1 MTSPEMGTSYSDLKA
16 FVGSLS
22 AQWGADLLARGVGKL
37 ISPSGKA
44 GLVSLIGQGLIRLG
58 GGLAGLNFTIQGRE
72 SETAQE
78 AVNAIVGRAMN
89 TM

>member
-1 MTSPEMGTSYSDLKA
+1 MTSPELGTSFSDLKA

-22 AQWGADLLARGVGKL
+22 AQWGADLLARGIGMLINPGSKL
-37 ISPSGKA
+37 KA
-44 GLVSLIGQGLIRLG
+44 PLTIAQALTRLG
-58 GGLAGLNFTIQGRE
+58 GAYFGLKYTIEGRE

-78 AVNAIVGRAMN
+78 AINSMVSRAMN